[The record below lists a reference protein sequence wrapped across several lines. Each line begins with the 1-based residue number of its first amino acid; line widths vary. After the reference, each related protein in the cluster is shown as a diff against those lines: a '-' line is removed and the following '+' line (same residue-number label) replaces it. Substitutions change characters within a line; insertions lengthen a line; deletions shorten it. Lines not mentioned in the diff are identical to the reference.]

1 MHIKFKDQNFK
12 SSKNLTRK
20 GFTLMEIVIVMG
32 IIAVLLGGVV
42 AVLGNFG
49 ENSKIQKAQL
59 DIQSGFTPALES
71 YKILAK
77 KYPTTQQ
84 GLEALVNK
92 PTLPPIPK
100 HYSPPLTSLPVDP
113 WGNDYIYESNGY
125 KYTIISKGSDGA
137 IRTEDDIKSNEL

>member
-1 MHIKFKDQNFK
+1 
-12 SSKNLTRK
+12 
-20 GFTLMEIVIVMG
+20 MEIVIVMG

-59 DIQSGFTPALES
+59 DMKSGFTPALES

-84 GLEALVNK
+84 GLIALVKK

-100 HYSPPLTSLPVDP
+100 PYSAPLTSLPLDP

-125 KYTIISKGSDGA
+125 KFLIISKGPDGELK
-137 IRTEDDIKSNEL
+137 TDDDLTTDDQ